1 MQWVALKTN
10 VDYCAPD
17 WGWKKVGNTLSPI
30 ATETWK
36 ISFAAIANRQRKTH
50 VIQELVPVGN
60 TAYLALL
67 HVADVAEKSAIIA
80 MQVKW
85 STARIMMK
93 MSTAIAR
100 QRISWWMM
108 GYDWRPSMFSGRWGM
123 TDGRWGTSHF
133 DTFCRFT
140 SLLLWLFSFTD
151 PFAFY

>member
-1 MQWVALKTN
+1 MSSSENRCWLQCTRLGLEEGGKYVESHHNRHRLCSAVPYL
-10 VDYCAPD
+10 
-17 WGWKKVGNTLSPI
+17 
-30 ATETWK
+30 K
-36 ISFAAIANRQRKTH
+36 ISFAAIANRQRKTL
-50 VIQELVPVGN
+50 VLQELVPVGN

-93 MSTAIAR
+93 MSTATAR

-123 TDGRWGTSHF
+123 TDGRWGTTDGRRITIGERWSMY
-133 DTFCRFT
+133 RF
-140 SLLLWLFSFTD
+140 
-151 PFAFY
+151 